1 MTIGNMLVT
10 KRQRIGGLGSL
21 MLILGA
27 FAPLVSMPIVG
38 NVSYFNN
45 GSGDGMFILAAALLS
60 LLILYR
66 KKYQYLWATGLLS
79 LALLSYTF
87 IRFQNTLSEIRSQME
102 TELANNPF
110 AGIAQ
115 AAAASI
121 QLQWGFPV
129 MIIGAVLLLVAA
141 GWKKEA

>member
-1 MTIGNMLVT
+1 MPAATMTIGNMLVT

-66 KKYQYLWATGLLS
+66 KKYQYQSHYPTHSGEDW
-79 LALLSYTF
+79 
-87 IRFQNTLSEIRSQME
+87 
-102 TELANNPF
+102 
-110 AGIAQ
+110 
-115 AAAASI
+115 
-121 QLQWGFPV
+121 V
-129 MIIGAVLLLVAA
+129 DLLLPDCC
-141 GWKKEA
+141 